1 MPRINH
7 ISPFS
12 FRPLILAGALL
23 LLCLNSCSRVQ
34 SIREAR
40 TIVAEADSL
49 RSAGQSLSPFAFHL
63 SPSKSDSTTIAS
75 AVSAL
80 EPLRLIYPTTYAH
93 ANYYY
98 GRLLRE
104 AGNHPEAM
112 LAFLRVV
119 HSRTQDHVIKGRS
132 YCNIGIMCGLATE
145 HELAYDMYER
155 SAEEFLKAQDSI
167 AYYYALIDMAF
178 ELAEMKQKTL
188 AYDLLNQVIDTFPY
202 MQGLLLSTK
211 AEACF
216 KLEEYDSILYYEKQ
230 IPYPLN
236 QEPSNL
242 LLFAQAYAGLNC
254 LDTAIFYANRVMEE
268 SSFYGDKYN
277 ALYILSHCDSTINKE
292 GVLSLTSERADI
304 QMLHTSTLNS
314 LSQATQ
320 LLEQDLSRKPNLT
333 WLWTL
338 LVTLCIIATSIS
350 IYIRK
355 KKAKHQLLSQQVESL
370 QHKHQSLAEQ
380 NQQLQNAHSEY
391 LEQMKQD
398 VQQLCKNIL
407 SSTDP
412 QAVLSWNDYNQMCKY
427 VNTNFFGLAYKLEG
441 LGLVEHEVRF
451 CMLVVLKLSQKEMAE
466 WMRMGYSSIGGKKR
480 DLSKKLRKSSSSLY
494 DFLLLLASE

>member
-1 MPRINH
+1 MA
-7 ISPFS
+7 
-12 FRPLILAGALL
+12 LILALA
-23 LLCLNSCSRVQ
+23 CLFCSCSQV
-34 SIREAR
+34 EDAR
-40 TIVAEADSL
+40 HVVAEADSL
-49 RSAGQSLSPFAFHL
+49 RSAGITLSPSAFHL
-63 SPSKSDSTTIAS
+63 SPSQSDSTAMADAAAT
-75 AVSAL
+75 L
-80 EPLRLIYPTTYAH
+80 EPVRLIYPTAYAH

-104 AGNHPEAM
+104 AGNQPEAM
-112 LAFLRVV
+112 LAFLRVI

-178 ELAEMKQKTL
+178 ALAEMKQKTL

-355 KKAKHQLLSQQVESL
+355 KKAKHQLISQQTEQLLLKNEQLVQQTTL
-370 QHKHQSLAEQ
+370 LKQQHTLRREKMRQELEFARLSIC
-380 NQQLQNAHSEY
+380 NAHDWQKELHWKNY
-391 LEQMKQD
+391 DEMCEILNAHFLFFADKLKATTALDEKEIRLCVLVFLDMFTLKQIAD
-398 VQQLCKNIL
+398 IL
-407 SSTDP
+407 SYSETGIRTYK
-412 QAVLSWNDYNQMCKY
+412 SR
-427 VNTNFFGLAYKLEG
+427 VNEKFGNKG
-441 LGLVEHEVRF
+441 H
-451 CMLVVLKLSQKEMAE
+451 
-466 WMRMGYSSIGGKKR
+466 
-480 DLSKKLRKSSSSLY
+480 DLRN
-494 DFLLLLASE
+494 FLLENVILGTSDEQEM